1 MNESPLETVLSSI
14 SNVADAAI
22 KLKNVFEEIDND
34 KILFQHEKKIRLIEA
49 KSFITGTQYWYIE
62 KKNWFRG
69 WYQPD
74 LTYARSATFYNKSEA
89 LRWYVVLLKH
99 CVLKN
104 GSNII

>member
-1 MNESPLETVLSSI
+1 MNESPLETVLSST
-14 SNVADAAI
+14 SNVVDA
-22 KLKNVFEEIDND
+22 LKNVFEEIDND

-49 KSFITGTQYWYIE
+49 KSFITGTKYWYIE

-74 LTYARSATFYNKSEA
+74 LTYAGSATFYNKSEA
-89 LRWYVVLLKH
+89 LKWYVVLLKH
-99 CVLKN
+99 LVLKN